1 MDVEFNQTLKTR
13 TSCMTAQRCR
23 GERVWIWRPDVIENP
38 GNTFHTAS
46 SLKGSLLCL
55 LKGRGGYRVSPF
67 RVSRIILALKTMTS
81 PWLSMHFSAGD
92 SRSTC
97 GTRLVSMWPWM
108 GARESQRA
116 RKRSRKSLVK
126 DGLPGGRR
134 CRDPQEG
141 NISFSTLIASPPPLS
156 PPHTIKMIFT
166 WHCWKAALMQ
176 STHACNSRRRER
188 WASTGNSFTA
198 FLLTKASEWEQGTKE
213 CDVYGLRVIWGPVR
227 AAYAQ
232 PITTVLWVCWFQHK
246 TASLFLLI
254 IIII

>member
-1 MDVEFNQTLKTR
+1 MDVEFNQTFKTR

-81 PWLSMHFSAGD
+81 SWLSMHFSAGD

-126 DGLPGGRR
+126 DGLPGGGAAEILRR
-134 CRDPQEG
+134 GIFLSP
-141 NISFSTLIASPPPLS
+141 LWLPPPHHSL
-156 PPHTIKMIFT
+156 PHTLLKWSLHDT
-166 WHCWKAALMQ
+166 VE
-176 STHACNSRRRER
+176 RRR
-188 WASTGNSFTA
+188 
-198 FLLTKASEWEQGTKE
+198 
-213 CDVYGLRVIWGPVR
+213 
-227 AAYAQ
+227 
-232 PITTVLWVCWFQHK
+232 
-246 TASLFLLI
+246 
-254 IIII
+254 